1 MVLCLLD
8 RLGPAVGVAT
18 AGVALVVLSSP
29 PVRGRR
35 VRRKLLQR
43 MDLPRLCSSVRL
55 VEVGVPH
62 PADGV
67 RQPSSPAV
75 VCSSVGSLLPAVRLF
90 CRTPPAVSW
99 VGCAVDVRTAA
110 SPRCRCARVVLLSVM
125 LSSRRVSI
133 AVLVPASRRK
143 GSGHDELVALAV
155 GPLSPVPVV
164 LDHLLLSCRQ
174 VCCHPHTLSLQLL
187 LAFGQ
192 DVHFVRPLGKL
203 GYDGLW
209 FGVAIVVVVVAKAV
223 CTDDIITRPVCSARC
238 YANIPTVFLC
248 KCQSFRCETAGC

>member
-1 MVLCLLD
+1 
-8 RLGPAVGVAT
+8 
-18 AGVALVVLSSP
+18 
-29 PVRGRR
+29 
-35 VRRKLLQR
+35 

-62 PADGV
+62 PAAVV
-67 RQPSSPAV
+67 RQPSSPVV

-133 AVLVPASRRK
+133 AVLVPATRRK
-143 GSGHDELVALAV
+143 GSGHDELVALVV

-174 VCCHPHTLSLQLL
+174 VSCHPHTISLQLL

-209 FGVAIVVVVVAKAV
+209 FGVAIVVVVVATAV
-223 CTDDIITRPVCSARC
+223 CTDDVITRPLFVRHGVMQKFQQCFCASVRAFVARLRDVEKLQ
-238 YANIPTVFLC
+238 IV
-248 KCQSFRCETAGC
+248 SS

>member
-35 VRRKLLQR
+35 VGRKLLQR

-209 FGVAIVVVVVAKAV
+209 LV
-223 CTDDIITRPVCSARC
+223 
-238 YANIPTVFLC
+238 
-248 KCQSFRCETAGC
+248 